1 MNVTKERE
9 KQQTEYINAILA
21 VALTYGVTKQTIKRE
36 AFSSYAT
43 GNRRIEHEQG
53 DISLENIANIA
64 RLCRISILLLNSQA
78 LQILQNKGVK
88 IQ

>member
-9 KQQTEYINAILA
+9 KQQTEYLNAILA
-21 VALTYGVTKQTIKRE
+21 VALTEGVTKQTIKRE

-43 GNRRIEHEQG
+43 GNRRIEHDQG
-53 DISLENIANIA
+53 DITLENIANIA
-64 RLCRISILLLNSQA
+64 RLCRMPTVMLIFRA